1 MAERPEEGAD
11 MEFLVRPR
19 TGLSRHFL
27 ERAEHALI
35 GLGPWN
41 IHDTPAVAE
50 ALVEWACVNFTAV
63 DVVVPGYEA
72 AHVLVAAGCPP
83 RAAVIR
89 AQRATSRLR
98 NPAQRALRRTGVHDP
113 RLHFHS
119 WTQLLNRPAYTR
131 TLARA
136 RLAYRTDEAV
146 RRACRL
152 AAREAVLGAAGLE
165 PSAQQIDQTVGY
177 AIAALPFLLE
187 SPAIFQTASSL
198 FVHDQ
203 DTDLLAPFVNGRA
216 GGLRPGPG
224 QGYALVKPTSY
235 DSALAHPL

>member
-1 MAERPEEGAD
+1 
-11 MEFLVRPR
+11 MEFLLWPHSGR
-19 TGLSRHFL
+19 SRHIL

-41 IHDTPAVAE
+41 IHGTPAVTE
-50 ALVEWACVNFTAV
+50 ALVEWACATFKAV

-72 AHVLVAAGCPP
+72 AHVFVATGCSP
-83 RAAVIR
+83 RTAVVR
-89 AQRATSRLR
+89 AQRAISRLR
-98 NPAQRALRRTGVHDP
+98 NPAQRALRRTGIHDP
-113 RLHFHS
+113 QLHFHS

-136 RLAYRTDEAV
+136 RHAYLTDEAV

-152 AAREAVLGAAGLE
+152 AAREAVLRAAGVE
-165 PSAQQIDQTVGY
+165 PSDRQIDQAAGY

-187 SPAIFQTASSL
+187 SPEIFETASSL
-198 FVHDQ
+198 FIHDQ
-203 DTDLLAPFVNGRA
+203 GTDLLDLFVSDKA

-224 QGYALVKPTSY
+224 QGYAVVHPASC
-235 DSALAHPL
+235 DSALAHLL